1 MQPLDGVQ
9 LKAQESVLEGD
20 GLPGDVRDTV
30 QHEVLLYL
38 VVVED
43 PVIKEIFVLDA
54 MAAWGIWLAWKVWS
68 EDLASSYFKVFNLGE
83 RVLHF

>member
-9 LKAQESVLEGD
+9 LEAQESVLEGD

-43 PVIKEIFVLDA
+43 PFIKEIFVLDA
-54 MAAWGIWLAWKVWS
+54 MAA
-68 EDLASSYFKVFNLGE
+68 
-83 RVLHF
+83 